1 MVLVPR
7 SFIPAVALPP
17 TSPFATASVDL
28 NFATGTYVGGSL
40 GSLISVSNSSGG
52 YVTNADGTLT
62 SIAANTPR
70 IGAGSGL
77 LVEESRTNIVTY
89 SSDPAGQWNWGRV
102 TVTANTI
109 AAPDG
114 TITADTVTDDTNT
127 NSHYVSAGTAP
138 TVTPNTT
145 YTHSIYVKPGGG
157 PTGGRY
163 IQLGLSAY
171 NNTGYCFAGFDIV
184 AGTVLYN
191 QAGGSGGVFKSATA
205 TLLANGWCRITLSAI
220 PDATDTAAFIT
231 VGMGVAPGT
240 APANYNYTGT
250 GTSYFYFWGDQ
261 VELGAFAT
269 SYIATTSAT
278 VVRQWDNVTSAG
290 ALTTA
295 LNGAAS
301 VYMETSGT
309 LSVAANSYAY
319 FFDAVTSGQPQAYF
333 QNVGQLY
340 LSGTGGNSS
349 LSYTGTPYTGF
360 LKSAFA
366 WDATGSSVSSAGL
379 LGTISA
385 AMTLPST
392 GNWAIANYSSGSY
405 PQDGYIPRLTVWNSR
420 LPNTT
425 LTGLTT

>member
-1 MVLVPR
+1 MVIVPR

-17 TSPFATASVDL
+17 TDPFASASVDL

-40 GSLISVSNSSGG
+40 GSLISVTNSSGG

-70 IGAGSGL
+70 IGVGTGL
-77 LVEESRTNIVTY
+77 LVEESRTNIYPDSLSGWSNT
-89 SSDPAGQWNWGRV
+89 SWQLITLTTNNTLSPDGATHGALLQE
-102 TVTANTI
+102 TTANGSHSLFI
-109 AAPDG
+109 SLSKAASVQTYAATLFMKPVSSG
-114 TITADTVTDDTNT
+114 TPRGIGMYVA
-127 NSHYVSAGTAP
+127 NSAYSAYCNPYWDANGNYVGSGAASGFSVVSILP
-138 TVTPNTT
+138 TVS
-145 YTHSIYVKPGGG
+145 Y
-157 PTGGRY
+157 
-163 IQLGLSAY
+163 
-171 NNTGYCFAGFDIV
+171 
-184 AGTVLYN
+184 
-191 QAGGSGGVFKSATA
+191 
-205 TLLANGWCRITLSAI
+205 ANGWFRIGFVFT
-220 PDATDTAAFIT
+220 TDTDTSFYIYHSLLISGSNT
-231 VGMGVAPGT
+231 
-240 APANYNYTGT
+240 NYTGDGVS
-250 GTSYFYFWGDQ
+250 GTYVFGPQ
-261 VELGAFAT
+261 VELGSFPT
-269 SYIATTSAT
+269 SYIATTGSTAT
-278 VVRQWDNVTSAG
+278 RQWDNVTSAG

-309 LSVAANSYAY
+309 QSVAANSYAY

-405 PQDGYIPRLTVWNSR
+405 PQDGYIPRLAVWNSR
-420 LPNTT
+420 LPDTT